1 MNCRSTESLFSAFLD
16 DALSQSERRSFE
28 AHLLGC
34 RRCSHSLRE
43 LKGTL
48 ALLGDLAKAPA
59 PELAPHFEDDL
70 MARIR
75 SGEAMRPTM
84 VEWLQGLFAFDRLR
98 PVLAT
103 GAAAVAVLVVLF
115 LVRQP
120 QDTTVT
126 PGTTGLIATTSD
138 DPVVETATTE
148 DARTEPA
155 AETVAIAPDAPTAP
169 AARPAT
175 GSSLSAPDA
184 QELHPALGD
193 QPNGIIQIVD
203 RVASEPSPALD
214 SALPNPGA
222 LFADE
227 YVTDRFY
234 LQRAGSFIGPR
245 QATSVP
251 VSDRGSDDVYIEF

>member
-16 DALSQSERRSFE
+16 DALSQSERPSFE

-34 RRCSHSLRE
+34 RRCSLSLRE
-43 LKGTL
+43 MKSTL
-48 ALLGDLAKAPA
+48 ALLDGVAKAPA
-59 PELAPHFEDDL
+59 PELAPHFEEDL

-84 VEWLQGLFAFDRLR
+84 VEWLQGWFALDRLR
-98 PVLAT
+98 PALTT
-103 GAAAVAVLVVLF
+103 GAAAAAVIVVLF
-115 LVRQP
+115 VVQQRNP
-120 QDTTVT
+120 DGSPVDD
-126 PGTTGLIATTSD
+126 GLTAATSDAPIAETIATND
-138 DPVVETATTE
+138 APV
-148 DARTEPA
+148 EPA
-155 AETVAIAPDAPTAP
+155 IETVA
-169 AARPAT
+169 
-175 GSSLSAPDA
+175 SAPDA
-184 QELHPALGD
+184 ADTPAPPAPRRSVPALETTPVPLGD
-193 QPNGIIQIVD
+193 QANGIIQVVD
-203 RVASEPSPALD
+203 RVTPESSPELD